1 MLSCGARCQLLLSQA
16 ELWLVH
22 GIPWLGASAG
32 VLTELFL
39 RIQGLLLAEV
49 LRLRVGWLV
58 EWVLVALQ
66 QLWPLELASGLP
78 SHLALATLVVLPYV
92 CHVHHQHKHGP
103 LQLEVQGGKLAE
115 QGVQLQRLGWQV
127 AYASTP
133 VCYVQGVGWLL
144 MFWLLYT
151 QCDTLKLSW
160 WEALED
166 SLCSLLLTAGS
177 MQLATSTCH
186 S

>member
-103 LQLEVQGGKLAE
+103 LQLEVQGASWQSKGCSCR
-115 QGVQLQRLGWQV
+115 GWGGRWPTLQHQCAMCKGW
-127 AYASTP
+127 
-133 VCYVQGVGWLL
+133 
-144 MFWLLYT
+144 
-151 QCDTLKLSW
+151 
-160 WEALED
+160 
-166 SLCSLLLTAGS
+166 AG
-177 MQLATSTCH
+177 C
-186 S
+186 